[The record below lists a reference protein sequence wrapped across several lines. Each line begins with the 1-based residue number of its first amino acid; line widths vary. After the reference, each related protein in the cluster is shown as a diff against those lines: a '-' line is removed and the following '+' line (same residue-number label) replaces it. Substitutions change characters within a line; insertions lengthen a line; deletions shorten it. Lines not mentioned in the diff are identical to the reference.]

1 MGREQKTTCSKCG
14 GPRTKAT
21 AYARK
26 NGQLMSWCKR
36 CSGDNVY
43 RLMLKRRSN
52 VWLEERLE
60 QLSRERRFIFD
71 EINRR
76 NNPEDHP

>member
-1 MGREQKTTCSKCG
+1 
-14 GPRTKAT
+14 
-21 AYARK
+21 
-26 NGQLMSWCKR
+26 MSWCKR